1 MILIMAIMMRAYAVA
16 IRNIPNR
23 SRSEMVPDAPVR
35 VPEMQ
40 DTPPCRAQRKAPL
53 YAGLFY
59 CSWASIHS
67 RSSSYP
73 ILLSATSK
81 KMFAN
86 CSCV

>member
-40 DTPPCRAQRKAPL
+40 DTPPCRA
-53 YAGLFY
+53 
-59 CSWASIHS
+59 
-67 RSSSYP
+67 
-73 ILLSATSK
+73 
-81 KMFAN
+81 
-86 CSCV
+86 

>member
-53 YAGLFY
+53 YAGLF
-59 CSWASIHS
+59 
-67 RSSSYP
+67 
-73 ILLSATSK
+73 LLCYNAIYG
-81 KMFAN
+81 A
-86 CSCV
+86 